1 MKYIR
6 IQATYNSTITGK
18 PLGVF
23 GVIHGLQSR
32 NELTDLEV
40 EVFNQV
46 KHWFE
51 ENLAQPQFYKK
62 GNSPK
67 GISWFKESSKEML
80 MKIEPLI
87 NIMKNHNVC
96 YEIKETLDPSEIIY
110 EDDFQVCSV

>member
-51 ENLAQPQFYKK
+51 GLLRSHSFRKRGGSLMLACC
-62 GNSPK
+62 
-67 GISWFKESSKEML
+67 SSVT
-80 MKIEPLI
+80 KIIL
-87 NIMKNHNVC
+87 
-96 YEIKETLDPSEIIY
+96 
-110 EDDFQVCSV
+110 